1 MGISQGAAW
10 ADTILYDSFECEVL
24 LIGVGITSHH
34 MTFCDLPSTGL

>member
-24 LIGVGITSHH
+24 LIGVGIT
-34 MTFCDLPSTGL
+34 